1 MPGLV
6 SCPARTC
13 SLAYSLSSVG
23 TWWRAM
29 SEWLCRVLRLSPC
42 PAHNLQPWSYAKICQ
57 TPVRQQCQTET
68 ESEVLPSPFPFLPA
82 CSCVSRVPTRIIT
95 GTWQR
100 CTILGLVC
108 GTFELTLRS
117 LVENWSQNAHK
128 SCIKHR
134 SGLRGKEGKAGS
146 VLLWVKTIQKR
157 FSYLQ
162 FKLIFK

>member
-13 SLAYSLSSVG
+13 SLAHSLSSVG

-68 ESEVLPSPFPFLPA
+68 ENEVLPSPFPFLPSCLLLCFS
-82 CSCVSRVPTRIIT
+82 CSYSHNYGYVATLHNSRPCLCNIWTDSAKPSRKLISKCATELHKTQERIK
-95 GTWQR
+95 R
-100 CTILGLVC
+100 P
-108 GTFELTLRS
+108 
-117 LVENWSQNAHK
+117 
-128 SCIKHR
+128 
-134 SGLRGKEGKAGS
+134 RGKSG
-146 VLLWVKTIQKR
+146 QR
-157 FSYLQ
+157 F
-162 FKLIFK
+162 FMT